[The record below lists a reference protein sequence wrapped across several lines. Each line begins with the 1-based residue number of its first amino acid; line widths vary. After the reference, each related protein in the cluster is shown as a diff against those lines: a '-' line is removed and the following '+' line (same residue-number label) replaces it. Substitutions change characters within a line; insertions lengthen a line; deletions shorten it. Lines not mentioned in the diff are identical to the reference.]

1 MHSFAPT
8 RFRNAFRRAR
18 RLIPR
23 KAQPAILMYHRIG
36 DDAFD
41 PWGLVVTP
49 ARFAEQIDWLTANRT
64 VLPLTEFARAHR
76 ERRLPANAIALTFD
90 DGYQCVAEIAAP
102 MLAAA
107 RVPATVFLPA
117 ELVEREQP
125 FWWDELESL
134 VIEHDGDALSID
146 GERICIGQRHRDDN
160 RWKPG
165 TPARTQRQR
174 AYQRI
179 WNSIYNK
186 RPAEIDSAMA
196 ALRQQSSADAA
207 AVALRPMAPMQ
218 IRALASTCIDFG
230 CHSLTHASLPRL
242 SQAGKKKEVSE
253 SVDRCAALVGKRPTT
268 FAYPFGDFDA
278 DCEHLVEQAGLMCAC
293 ASIGDVVGPQSSL
306 FALPRIPMENWSFK
320 QMRRRFPA

>member
-1 MHSFAPT
+1 
-8 RFRNAFRRAR
+8 
-18 RLIPR
+18 
-23 KAQPAILMYHRIG
+23 MYHRIG
-36 DDAFD
+36 DDTFD
-41 PWGLVVTP
+41 PWGLAVTR
-49 ARFAEQIDWLTANRT
+49 ARFAEQLDWLTANRT

-90 DGYQCVAEIAAP
+90 DGYECVADIAAP

-117 ELVEREQP
+117 ELVERKQP
-125 FWWDELESL
+125 FWWDELKSL
-134 VIEHDGDALSID
+134 VIGHDGDVLTID
-146 GERICIGQRHRDDN
+146 GERIGIGQRHRDDN
-160 RWKPG
+160 LWKPG

-174 AYQRI
+174 AYLRI

-196 ALRQQSSADAA
+196 ALRDQSNADASA
-207 AVALRPMAPMQ
+207 IALRPMAPMQ
-218 IRALASTCIDFG
+218 VRALASTCIDFG

-242 SQAGKKKEVSE
+242 SQAGKRKEVSE
-253 SVDRCAALVGKRPTT
+253 SVDRCAALVGKPPSA

-278 DCEHLVEQAGLMCAC
+278 DCERLVEQAGLMCAC
-293 ASIGDVVGPQSSL
+293 ATIGDVVEPQSSQ

-320 QMRRRFPA
+320 QMQRRFPA